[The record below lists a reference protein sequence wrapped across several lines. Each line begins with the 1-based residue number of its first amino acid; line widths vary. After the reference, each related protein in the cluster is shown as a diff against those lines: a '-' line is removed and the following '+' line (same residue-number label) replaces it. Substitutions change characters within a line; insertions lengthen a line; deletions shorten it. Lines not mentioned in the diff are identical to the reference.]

1 MNDLNV
7 VTLTGEIASDIRTGT
22 TKPLHFI
29 SSRFSVCP
37 ALDPVAPAGGG
48 CEHMSERKRRGGEIK
63 YILSP
68 SGDKISNWHLI
79 S

>member
-48 CEHMSERKRRGGEIK
+48 ASICRSVSGGGGNKIYFISVRR
-63 YILSP
+63 
-68 SGDKISNWHLI
+68 
-79 S
+79 